1 VRALMEVILALVKRS
16 PDFRI
21 AKLKSVH

>member
-21 AKLKSVH
+21 AKLKSVN